1 MGKGGGGEETY
12 VNNQRRKE
20 KGFIGWCVSV
30 AHNQTELLPKVQG
43 NSLQNPCTYNSLGV
57 WLSQAS
63 HALLTLSSPTA
74 ELACHIC
81 CVPCLDPSP
90 SRFCSP
96 LVPSWTTFRF
106 SQSPS
111 DLKLCVRV
119 GRLAQLGFCREGS
132 VGRAHVQ
139 TECRGSSGGRALAAW
154 CFLVQR
160 QGPGS
165 YRVNGPSRT
174 DEPLTSLVSCQLWP
188 GSSVRA
194 PRPVGVS
201 AQLWI
206 LPLPTPGARGIQVGT
221 SDETEGKRKT
231 CG

>member
-1 MGKGGGGEETY
+1 MMCFRCPQPDRTASRSSREFTIAPPP
-12 VNNQRRKE
+12 VLTA
-20 KGFIGWCVSV
+20 WVSDSPRPPM
-30 AHNQTELLPKVQG
+30 LR
-43 NSLQNPCTYNSLGV
+43 SPCP
-57 WLSQAS
+57 
-63 HALLTLSSPTA
+63 SPAA
-74 ELACHIC
+74 ELTCHVC
-81 CVPCLDPSP
+81 CVTSLDPSP

-96 LVPSWTTFRF
+96 SVPGWTTFRF

-111 DLKLCVRV
+111 DLRKLCVQV
-119 GRLAQLGFCREGS
+119 GRLAQLGFFREATKAS
-132 VGRAHVQ
+132 VGRGHVQ
-139 TECRGSSGGRALAAW
+139 TECRGSSGGRVLAAW

-160 QGPGS
+160 QGLGS

-174 DEPLTSLVSCQLWP
+174 DEPLTSLVSCQLGP
-188 GSSVRA
+188 GSSARA

-201 AQLWI
+201 AQLWV